1 MTTHSTPTRGFLVR
15 RGSGEIVELPSY
27 LVGRD
32 SVGPEMREKGPGEPV
47 RYFSARDLYDR
58 HLLPE
63 ENVYVY
69 VNTQAQADADALL
82 KSVRPAIR
90 KRLGLA

>member
-1 MTTHSTPTRGFLVR
+1 MTPQTTPMRGFLVR
-15 RGSGEIVELPSY
+15 RGSGEIEELPAS
-27 LVGRD
+27 LVGLAAVRP
-32 SVGPEMREKGPGEPV
+32 STREQGPGEPAD
-47 RYFSARDLYDR
+47 FTARDLYDR

-69 VNTQAQADADALL
+69 VSGEALAADALL
-82 KSVRPAIR
+82 NAVRPAIR